1 MSFPAKC
8 PISYARG
15 HLSDASKWPLSRMR
29 AYSGVASP
37 CFSLIVFLSLILLL
51 GEELFAQVASQ
62 HSVTMDSILEAHQKR
77 VERIRSLRFTLL
89 GDSLRRKDSIR
100 SGWPA
105 EDAKSSMSFSAIYQG
120 DAVYTIAIFDSWT
133 GGVSPRMK
141 RDNVAISAFNNGSW
155 KTYEPYNQVGRI
167 RDDASPPESQGSFV
181 IAQLRQTLMDPEPA
195 LLTKLFG
202 EHGGR
207 IDVIRTER
215 QDDDGVL
222 VVVGTVDFN
231 ALKTVG
237 GPVRAEF
244 YLDPVQDYLLVRSV
258 TMFPNGQL
266 SSEAHYRYATN
277 ENGFYIPSKIISRS
291 MSKDGISIDYL
302 TNWTVQGV
310 SLNEAIDD
318 SSFNIEFPNGTR
330 VTDYR
335 VADRT
340 KRTYVVG
347 EAALGLTTA
356 EAIARGDKWTS
367 NTLAQFNEIGAL
379 NEAPIHQSFLRD
391 AVSDDIPL
399 DSRQFVPSRS
409 LRDREWLV
417 IGAALLVLVGA
428 FFVGRRSWR

>member
-1 MSFPAKC
+1 
-8 PISYARG
+8 
-15 HLSDASKWPLSRMR
+15 
-29 AYSGVASP
+29 
-37 CFSLIVFLSLILLL
+37 
-51 GEELFAQVASQ
+51 
-62 HSVTMDSILEAHQKR
+62 
-77 VERIRSLRFTLL
+77 
-89 GDSLRRKDSIR
+89 
-100 SGWPA
+100 
-105 EDAKSSMSFSAIYQG
+105 
-120 DAVYTIAIFDSWT
+120 
-133 GGVSPRMK
+133 MK